1 MSDELEEALYG
12 VAMGDQEQIT
22 RVAAYLRSNEQNVR
36 SGQSAVQ
43 QELAVLQG
51 QKKFLT
57 KVLAW
62 ARDNP
67 DVAFSDE
74 DYVHCVEVDA
84 ALAKNY
90 PNMTEEDRLQRATEI
105 TREALGAAEDRDHAS
120 AIAQIAAGR
129 SKNPNMPNEK
139 SARHSRD
146 PEDVERSEVIEQ
158 MRQARMPHFNE
169 AADAAQERAA
179 REPQRARTQRA
190 SPWAPR

>member
-43 QELAVLQG
+43 HELAVLQG

-84 ALAKNY
+84 ALAKSY
-90 PNMTEEDRLQRATEI
+90 PDMTEEDRLQRATEI
-105 TREALGAAEDRDHAS
+105 TREALGAAEERDHAG

-129 SKNPNMPNEK
+129 SKNPNVPNEK
-139 SARHSRD
+139 SARQGRD
-146 PEDVERSEVIEQ
+146 QEDIWRSEDIEQ
-158 MRQARMPHFNE
+158 MRLSRMPHANE
-169 AADAAQERAA
+169 AAERAQDRAA
-179 REPQRARTQRA
+179 REPQRQSMRRA
-190 SPWAPR
+190 VDFPPR